1 METSY
6 YKKKSILVKMIEK
19 IIYYITLIYVTI
31 AHKSLILLKQEFSHA
46 AFLHHR
52 VEAKPKKWKCVYS
65 QC

>member
-1 METSY
+1 
-6 YKKKSILVKMIEK
+6 MIEK

-31 AHKSLILLKQEFSHA
+31 AHKSLILLKQEFSLA

-52 VEAKPKKWKCVYS
+52 VQAKPKKWKCVYS